1 MISYKE
7 TLKEI
12 KRRLK
17 RGEGQDAKAWQSYL
31 KEQAEAESK
40 KEGTQSEK
48 KLPPK
53 DDLQVFLPKRKPGKK
68 KKKRRPVSAR
78 QRKRILRLC
87 LLALAAL
94 LLLCAFFFGGRFV
107 IGKIRGRTERAKTQE
122 MTDFRLYESEEGS
135 GDGNE

>member
-1 MISYKE
+1 MISYKK

-17 RGEGQDAKAWQSYL
+17 GGQGQDAKAWQSYL

-40 KEGTQSEK
+40 KEETQSEK
-48 KLPPK
+48 KLLPK
-53 DDLQVFLPKRKPGKK
+53 DDLQVFLPKRKHG
-68 KKKRRPVSAR
+68 KKKRRPMSAR
-78 QRKRILRLC
+78 QRQRILRLC
-87 LLALAAL
+87 LLAFAAL

-107 IGKIRGRTERAKTQE
+107 IGKIKGRTEKAKTQE

>member
-7 TLKEI
+7 ILKEI

-17 RGEGQDAKAWQSYL
+17 KGEGQDAKAWQSYL

-40 KEGTQSEK
+40 KEEAQSEK

-53 DDLQVFLPKRKPGKK
+53 DDLQVFLPKRKPKKK
-68 KKKRRPVSAR
+68 KKKRRPMSAR
-78 QRKRILRLC
+78 QRQRILRLC
-87 LLALAAL
+87 LLALAVL
-94 LLLCAFFFGGRFV
+94 LLLCALFFGGRFAV
-107 IGKIRGRTERAKTQE
+107 GKIKGRTEKAKTQE